1 MNLNPSPSLRTKYF
15 TLSELIHS
23 STATNRGWSNT
34 PIPVALSNLHRLMVY
49 LDEIREAYGAPIR
62 VSSGYRSP
70 RLNKAVGGVPDSQHL
85 YGLAAD
91 LVTEDLPRLFEVI
104 RALGGFDQLI
114 DERPK
119 SNSRWVHV
127 SIAAEGSK
135 PRGQVLLYN
144 GRGYKHIK

>member
-1 MNLNPSPSLRTKYF
+1 MNINPSPSLRTKYF

-34 PIPVALSNLHRLMVY
+34 PTPVALSNLHRLMVY

-70 RLNKAVGGVPDSQHL
+70 RLNKAVGGVSDSQHL

-114 DERPK
+114 WEHPRRGP
-119 SNSRWVHV
+119 WVHV
-127 SIAAEGSK
+127 SIAPTDRP
-135 PRGQVLLYN
+135 PRGQVLDYN
-144 GRGYKHIK
+144 GYGYKSKK

>member
-1 MNLNPSPSLRTKYF
+1 MAKYF
-15 TLSELIHS
+15 TLSELTYS

-34 PIPVALSNLHRLMVY
+34 PTPVALSNLHRLMVY

-91 LVTEDLPRLFEVI
+91 LVTEDLPRLFQVI
-104 RALGGFDQLI
+104 QNLGGFDQLI
-114 DERPK
+114 WEHPR
-119 SNSRWVHV
+119 RGQWGHV
-127 SIAAEGSK
+127 SIAPTDPA
-135 PRGQVLLYN
+135 PRGHDVGDN
-144 GRGYKHIK
+144 GYGYKSKK